1 WALAPLT
8 AHVLF
13 LFLYHGLTL
22 VKSVRYFYPAYPAL
36 AALTGIAFWSWLAR
50 ARFLPLAR
58 AVAYAVLAGTFLW
71 AVAFSSIYRRTN
83 TRVAATRWI
92 YAHVPPGS
100 AFGNESWDDGLPM
113 PDPAGDVTR
122 YAGPSLALFD
132 PDSPRKVEELV
143 DALSKSDW
151 VAVTSGRVYTN
162 VTRVPD
168 VFPMSIAYYRALFDG
183 SLGFDLQ
190 GDFTSYPSLGPL
202 RFSDDRSE
210 EQFTVYDHPR
220 VLLFKKTRRFS
231 RDAARKLLLASMP
244 STPPT
249 MNDWEKWPRA
259 LRRVSAPVRPGRS
272 QVAES
277 AAAAEPPP
285 AGSYR
290 AAVA

>member
-1 WALAPLT
+1 
-8 AHVLF
+8 VLW
-13 LFLYHGLTL
+13 
-22 VKSVRYFYPAYPAL
+22 
-36 AALTGIAFWSWLAR
+36 GIAF
-50 ARFLPLAR
+50 
-58 AVAYAVLAGTFLW
+58 T
-71 AVAFSSIYRRTN
+71 SIYRRTN

-92 YAHVPPGS
+92 FSHVPPPA
-100 AFGNESWDDGLPM
+100 AFANEAWDDGLPM

-202 RFSDDRSE
+202 RFSDDRSRSSSRS
-210 EQFTVYDHPR
+210 TTIRACCSSRRPSASR
-220 VLLFKKTRRFS
+220 ATRRGSCSS
-231 RDAARKLLLASMP
+231 RRC
-244 STPPT
+244 
-249 MNDWEKWPRA
+249 PR
-259 LRRVSAPVRPGRS
+259 RRRR
-272 QVAES
+272 
-277 AAAAEPPP
+277 
-285 AGSYR
+285 
-290 AAVA
+290 